1 MTAPPGPAEPQR
13 RAAAAAPLARKPL
26 FDRYLA
32 ANLMVWGV
40 TYVGTSVRSLGM
52 GAPLERLLALGARR
66 AVVCLV
72 CVGVCAIIQQVLAAT
87 RGWPWTRRVLAAAG
101 LSVAGV
107 IVWTG
112 LNHLV
117 FYVVWPVG
125 SMDESWKDV
134 ALSWAYNGS
143 VMIWSFIAWCA
154 IVLAMSYDGEAREQ
168 SLRLMEAQALA
179 AESQNQMLRNQINPH
194 FLFNTLNALSSL
206 ILQKDVERA
215 ERMVLSLSNFLRA
228 SLEKAP
234 SDKITLADEITVQ
247 RQYLAIEQERF
258 GERLLFREAAPPAL
272 DDALVP
278 GLILQ
283 PLIENAVKYG
293 VARTARPVTI
303 EIRAETEGGVLRLTV
318 QDDAVADAGARSFLI
333 RLSIGALAE
342 RLDPRLFL
350 RIHRSSLVRADR
362 IVRIRHAG
370 GRGAVVLSTGAE
382 IAVSRRHMGALKSIT
397 RPV

>member
-1 MTAPPGPAEPQR
+1 LDASPGSAEARYRRNPRTAHDAAER
-13 RAAAAAPLARKPL
+13 RPL

-32 ANLMVWGV
+32 ANLTVWGV
-40 TYVGTSVRSLGM
+40 TYVGTSVRTLGM
-52 GAPLERLLALGARR
+52 GTALPVLLGLGARR
-66 AVVCLV
+66 AVVSLI
-72 CVGVCAIIQQVLAAT
+72 CVGVCFVIQWVLLAT
-87 RGWPWTRRVLAAAG
+87 GAWPWARRFLLSAVLS
-101 LSVAGV
+101 LAGV
-107 IVWTG
+107 AAWT
-112 LNHLV
+112 LVNHTV
-117 FYVVWPVG
+117 FYILWPVG
-125 SMDESWKDV
+125 PMDEGWSEV

-154 IVLAMSYDGEAREQ
+154 IVLALSYDSEAREQ

-234 SDKITLADEITVQ
+234 SDKIALADELTVQ

-258 GERLLFREAAPPAL
+258 GDRLVFREAAPAAL
-272 DDALVP
+272 GDALVP

-293 VARTARPVTI
+293 VARTTRPVTV
-303 EIRAETEGGVLRLTV
+303 EISAQARDGTLMLTV
-318 QDDAVADAGARSFLI
+318 QDDAVPEIAQTPAAALGVGLANVRRRLEVLYGEAGVLTCGPRDGGGFAAVVELP
-333 RLSIGALAE
+333 LE
-342 RLDPRLFL
+342 RLQ
-350 RIHRSSLVRADR
+350 
-362 IVRIRHAG
+362 
-370 GRGAVVLSTGAE
+370 GRREGPAA
-382 IAVSRRHMGALKSIT
+382 
-397 RPV
+397 

>member
-1 MTAPPGPAEPQR
+1 MDISPGQAEARQSRDDRTASLAAE
-13 RAAAAAPLARKPL
+13 RKPL

-32 ANLMVWGV
+32 ANLIVWGV

-52 GAPLERLLALGARR
+52 GTSMETLLGLGARR
-66 AVVCLV
+66 LVVSLI
-72 CVGVCAIIQQVLAAT
+72 CVGLCVLIQRVLLAT
-87 RGWPWTRRVLAAAG
+87 GAWSWTRRFLLSAA
-101 LSVAGV
+101 LSLGGVVA
-107 IVWTG
+107 WTL

-117 FYVVWPVG
+117 FYILWPVG
-125 SMDESWKDV
+125 PVDEGWGSV

-154 IVLAMSYDGEAREQ
+154 IVLALSYDSEAREQ
-168 SLRLMEAQALA
+168 SLRLIEAQALA

-234 SDKITLADEITVQ
+234 SDKIALADELTVQ

-258 GERLLFREAAPPAL
+258 GDRLVFRESAPLAL
-272 DDALVP
+272 GDALVP

-293 VARTARPVTI
+293 VARTTRPVTV
-303 EIRAETEGGVLRLTV
+303 EIRAQAQDGTLVLSVLDDAIPDAAHPPAAALGVGLENVRRRLAVLYGEAGVLTCEPRDGGGFAAT
-318 QDDAVADAGARSFLI
+318 I
-333 RLSIGALAE
+333 RLPLE
-342 RLDPRLFL
+342 RLERQ
-350 RIHRSSLVRADR
+350 R
-362 IVRIRHAG
+362 
-370 GRGAVVLSTGAE
+370 
-382 IAVSRRHMGALKSIT
+382 
-397 RPV
+397 